1 MTTLNFGFGPL
12 EAEFW
17 RWMFLMTR
25 VGAAM
30 LAAPFFGSAS
40 VAPQVRVMLTAAVAA
55 LVAGWTHAAAPA
67 VLFSAAG
74 LMAVLGEVLV
84 GLTLGFVLQFAFAAP
99 VIAAELVGGGM
110 GMGMA
115 ASVDPQSGA
124 HSPALGQYYGVVL
137 TLVFLALGGHLQWI
151 ALVVRSY
158 EVFPPGQTWLGAQR
172 LAMVAGFAAAMFA
185 AAIAMALPIVLVQL
199 LVHVV
204 TGILS
209 RSAPALNLFSLGL
222 PAGIIAGFAALIAAA
237 PMLTDRMTDLSVDAI
252 AATAQV
258 LAPETSAAP

>member
-1 MTTLNFGFGPL
+1 MLALHFGFGAL
-12 EAEFW
+12 ETEFW

-25 VGAAM
+25 IGAAM

-40 VAPQVRVMLTAAVAA
+40 VAPQVRVMLTAAGAA

-67 VLFSAAG
+67 ALFTAAG
-74 LMAVLGEVLV
+74 LLSVLGEVLV

-99 VIAAELVGGGM
+99 LIAAELVGGGM

-124 HSPALGQYYGVVL
+124 HSPALGQYYAVVL

-158 EVFPPGQTWLGAQR
+158 EVFPPGQTWLGAER
-172 LAMVAGFAAAMFA
+172 FAMVAGFAGAMFA
-185 AAIAMALPIVLVQL
+185 TAVAMALPITLVLLLVQL
-199 LVHVV
+199 L
-204 TGILS
+204 TGVLS

-222 PAGIIAGFAALIAAA
+222 PAGIIAGFAALIASA
-237 PMLTDRMTDLSVDAI
+237 PLLAERMADLSVDAI
-252 AATAQV
+252 SATAQV
-258 LAPETSAAP
+258 LSPPPVH

>member
-1 MTTLNFGFGPL
+1 MTTLHFGFGPL
-12 EAEFW
+12 EVEFW

-25 VGAAM
+25 IGAAM

-40 VAPQVRVMLTAAVAA
+40 VAPQVRVMLAAAVAA

-67 VLFSAAG
+67 ALFSAAG
-74 LMAVLGEVLV
+74 LLSVLGEVLV

-115 ASVDPQSGA
+115 SAVDPQNGA
-124 HSPALGQYYGVVL
+124 HSPALGQYYAVVL

-172 LAMVAGFAAAMFA
+172 MGQVAGFAGTMFA
-185 AAIAMALPIVLVQL
+185 AAVAMALPITLVLLLVQL
-199 LVHVV
+199 L
-204 TGILS
+204 TGVLS

-222 PAGIIAGFAALIAAA
+222 PAGIVAGFAALIASA
-237 PMLTDRMTDLSVDAI
+237 PLLGDRMADLSAAAI
-252 AATAQV
+252 SATAQ
-258 LAPETSAAP
+258 LLEPIKPHG